1 MPIYLSFL
9 LSKRNTNRVTIIPFF
24 LKFSISSVIKTY
36 FLRVRALVFI
46 RSGDPFTAHDRNQ
59 RVVVSWERS
68 VIRISY
74 PCSGG
79 VFSLK
84 IAFTRFNSGYIF
96 LPLLYFFLVLIVWH
110 SALLIYV
117 VSIKIILL
125 LLFCYLIKGFAF
137 FFLFISFIFYFIFL
151 TVLERKTLY
160 FLLA

>member
-1 MPIYLSFL
+1 MSQQFVKFVFISLSCYPTVIFPTVIFCCCIRGSMPIYLSFL

-96 LPLLYFFLVLIVWH
+96 LPLLYFFLVLIV
-110 SALLIYV
+110 
-117 VSIKIILL
+117 
-125 LLFCYLIKGFAF
+125 
-137 FFLFISFIFYFIFL
+137 
-151 TVLERKTLY
+151 
-160 FLLA
+160 